1 MSTSN
6 TFYNDILVWQLTN
19 DLAAYKARVYA
30 IRARSNADEN
40 ALDAIHHTLKRLK
53 FRTNTIKHLIV
64 VTDEPF
70 TTLEGH
76 SLEHTIQACQHAELI
91 VHVLGRNFPEHKQ
104 LAAETSGSW
113 HVVPHDP

>member
-53 FRTNTIKHLIV
+53 FRTNTIKHLII

-91 VHVLGRNFPEHKQ
+91 VHVLGRNFPDHKQ
-104 LAAETSGSW
+104 LAAETGGSW
-113 HVVPHDP
+113 HIVPQDQ